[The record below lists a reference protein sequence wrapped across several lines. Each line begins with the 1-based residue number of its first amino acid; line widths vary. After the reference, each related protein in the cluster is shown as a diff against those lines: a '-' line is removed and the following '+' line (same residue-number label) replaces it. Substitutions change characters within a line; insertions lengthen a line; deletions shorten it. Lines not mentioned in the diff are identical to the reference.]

1 MTLRYGDEKSFSSI
15 KILLC
20 EQTDA
25 HTKKIYLWE
34 CTETFRASALRSGNT
49 TAESGVSMPA
59 AVTIRTADGQT
70 TVTDV
75 WRPRDGSFYA
85 ADIASEFPTCARR
98 QLWEYDDGVQQR
110 VLSLQNRTKALL
122 YFVAHPQP

>member
-1 MTLRYGDEKSFSSI
+1 MHRDLPRLGSAQREHYGGKRR
-15 KILLC
+15 L
-20 EQTDA
+20 
-25 HTKKIYLWE
+25 H
-34 CTETFRASALRSGNT
+34 ASRRHH
-49 TAESGVSMPA
+49 P
-59 AVTIRTADGQT
+59 DGGRQT

-85 ADIASEFPTCARR
+85 ADIASKFPTCARR